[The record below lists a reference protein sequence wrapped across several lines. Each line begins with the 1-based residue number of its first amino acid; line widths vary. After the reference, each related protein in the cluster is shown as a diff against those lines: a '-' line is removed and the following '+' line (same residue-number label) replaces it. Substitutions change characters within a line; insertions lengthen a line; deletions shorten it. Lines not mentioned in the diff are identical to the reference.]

1 MRTDTTQYETSAGS
15 PQNNGQQQYHDQGAN
30 ARYRDQKDAANN
42 EKGIRSRSGGDQT
55 GKFRQNQL

>member
-15 PQNNGQQQYHDQGAN
+15 PQNNGQQQYHDQGGN

-42 EKGIRSRSGGDQT
+42 EKGMRSRSGGD
-55 GKFRQNQL
+55 